1 MGGTWCMVHAISRP
15 NPKISSQLKQKN
27 PYTARPSAGI
37 AVSADPLLCYR
48 VALRSQWK
56 HQGMESW
63 KTLAIVFMASISA
76 GAVAF
81 EVKNPVERTL
91 TVTTMVPTMILGGT
105 TAFTV
110 YGPSMMIKAK
120 DDALAFI
127 GSEGEIRGAQ
137 FEQAVR
143 YYHSAYSPPH
153 MTDDQLAL
161 AIVTT
166 F

>member
-1 MGGTWCMVHAISRP
+1 MDSRKTLIAAVMVLI
-15 NPKISSQLKQKN
+15 
-27 PYTARPSAGI
+27 
-37 AVSADPLLCYR
+37 SAD
-48 VALRSQWK
+48 A
-56 HQGMESW
+56 M
-63 KTLAIVFMASISA
+63 
-76 GAVAF
+76 AF

-91 TVTTMVPTMILGGT
+91 TVTTIVPTMILGGT

-143 YYHSAYSPPH
+143 FYRTAYVQPL
-153 MTDDQLAL
+153 MTDQQLAQ
-161 AIVTT
+161 AIATSY
-166 F
+166 

>member
-1 MGGTWCMVHAISRP
+1 
-15 NPKISSQLKQKN
+15 
-27 PYTARPSAGI
+27 
-37 AVSADPLLCYR
+37 
-48 VALRSQWK
+48 
-56 HQGMESW
+56 MESW

-91 TVTTMVPTMILGGT
+91 TVTTMVPTIILGGT

-127 GSEGEIRGAQ
+127 GSEGDIRAAQ

-143 YYHSAYSPPH
+143 FYRTTYTPPL
-153 MTDDQLAL
+153 MTDQQLAQS
-161 AIVTT
+161 IVTSY
-166 F
+166 